1 MGVRAKR
8 VFTRVFCFGLVS
20 VLVGCHGDRTEWYY
34 ATLAEVRKAEASA
47 QSWIPD
53 DILPASSRNI
63 HVVGELSP
71 TNEWCAFEFLPAD
84 SQNLLKNLKNLD
96 TLPPPLKGVRS
107 PGVSWWPPVLQGSL
121 DVEKIH
127 RAGLQLFVAERPAN
141 AMEMGTYLF
150 ALDLSKG
157 RGFFYWTYK
166 P

>member
-8 VFTRVFCFGLVS
+8 VFTRVFCFGLVTVFAACGS
-20 VLVGCHGDRTEWYY
+20 DRTEWYY

-71 TNEWCAFEFLPAD
+71 SNEWCAFEFLPAD

-141 AMEMGTYLF
+141 AVEMGTYLF

-157 RGFFYWTYK
+157 HGFFYWTYK